1 MPSSPPVPP
10 PSTVLIADSGVG
22 GLSVLAEVAARLP
35 GADLIYAADNAF
47 FPYGIKPDGVLI
59 PHVAGLL
66 EDLAA
71 RYRPDLVV
79 MACNTAS
86 TAALDAVREVL
97 AVPVVGTVPAIKPA
111 AAVSQ
116 SRTIGLLGTPATV
129 RQPYTQRLIDS
140 FAADCTVIRH
150 GSRDLVELAE
160 AKLRGAPPDPAALR
174 RVLDGMFEQV
184 GGANI
189 DTVVLACTHFPLL
202 RSELAAIAPRPIQ
215 WVDSGAA
222 IAARVAFLLD
232 GTGADAVPPTS
243 RPSRRLAVLTADDGS
258 AHALRPAFAR
268 FGLRQVEILA
278 GADATRDAVPPMPAA
293 LGMA

>member
-1 MPSSPPVPP
+1 MPSSLPRP
-10 PSTVLIADSGVG
+10 TVLIADSGVG
-22 GLSVLAEVAARLP
+22 GLSVLAEVKARLP
-35 GADLIYAADNAF
+35 GVDLIYVADNAA

-86 TAALDAVREVL
+86 TAALDAVRQVL
-97 AVPVVGTVPAIKPA
+97 SVPVVGTVPAIKPA
-111 AAVSQ
+111 AAVSRT
-116 SRTIGLLGTPATV
+116 RTIGLLGTPATV

-140 FAADCTVIRH
+140 FAGDCAVIRH

-160 AKLRGAPPDPAALR
+160 AKLRGTAPDPAALR
-174 RVLDGMFEQV
+174 GVLDGLFGQA
-184 GGANI
+184 GGADI

-202 RSELAAIAPRPIQ
+202 RSELAAIAPRPVQ

-232 GTGADAVPPTS
+232 GTGADTIAPAS
-243 RPSRRLAVLTADDGS
+243 RPPRRLAVLTADDGS
-258 AHALRPAFAR
+258 ARALRPAFAR
-268 FGLRQVEILA
+268 FGLRQVETLIHA
-278 GADATRDAVPPMPAA
+278 GPVEAAPPMRA
-293 LGMA
+293 LGMV